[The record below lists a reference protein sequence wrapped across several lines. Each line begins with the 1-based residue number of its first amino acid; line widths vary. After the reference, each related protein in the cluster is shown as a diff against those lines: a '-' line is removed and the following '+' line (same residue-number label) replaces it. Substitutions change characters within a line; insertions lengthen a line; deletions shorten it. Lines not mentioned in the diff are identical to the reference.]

1 MPTPSLPPRVVLS
14 PLPTL
19 YVYDHCPFCVRVR
32 HLLGLKNIKYNL
44 VFLANDDVTTPTAL
58 VGRKV
63 VPIFQPQGTGGPA
76 QPESLDICKHVD
88 NDPRFGA
95 PGLLKSATPRDD
107 IAKWMDELAMPMRRL
122 SRVRF
127 SRAPL
132 PEFVFQEARET
143 YIRNHPLSDPG
154 DYEDNFDRSTEYI
167 TQVQERL
174 DELAEMIYSPE
185 HCSPHGLSYDDI
197 VLFPRLRTLTIV
209 KGLVLPKRLREYVE
223 FQAAAAEIPVYDYCA
238 I

>member
-1 MPTPSLPPRVVLS
+1 MDGRAGDAHEKAVSRPFSPVRRYRSLSSKR
-14 PLPTL
+14 
-19 YVYDHCPFCVRVR
+19 
-32 HLLGLKNIKYNL
+32 LGK
-44 VFLANDDVTTPTAL
+44 
-58 VGRKV
+58 
-63 VPIFQPQGTGGPA
+63 
-76 QPESLDICKHVD
+76 
-88 NDPRFGA
+88 
-95 PGLLKSATPRDD
+95 
-107 IAKWMDELAMPMRRL
+107 
-122 SRVRF
+122 
-127 SRAPL
+127 
-132 PEFVFQEARET
+132 T